1 MEHNEIIQKLRDWL
15 KANGKT
21 RQELAQ
27 LIGVSKRT
35 VDNWF
40 AGRPMNPNHE
50 FSLSLLLKPEP
61 EDKKE
66 ATVVLQFTDEQ
77 MARLKEN
84 FNSMEELELAV
95 KSFILGNLYER
106 AVKMVRAHGI
116 DLPTDSDLEAADS
129 EE

>member
-1 MEHNEIIQKLRDWL
+1 METTELIQKLRDWL
-15 KANGKT
+15 KINGKT
-21 RQELAQ
+21 RQELAE

-50 FSLSLLLKPEP
+50 FSLSLLLNPEP
-61 EDKKE
+61 REKQ
-66 ATVVLQFTDEQ
+66 ATVVINFTDEQ

-84 FNSMEELELAV
+84 FSSMEELELAV

-116 DLPTDSDLEAADS
+116 DLPSESDLTAADS

>member
-1 MEHNEIIQKLRDWL
+1 METTELIQKLRDWL
-15 KANGKT
+15 KINGKT
-21 RQELAQ
+21 RQELAE

-40 AGRPMNPNHE
+40 SGRPMNPNHE
-50 FSLSLLLKPEP
+50 FSLSLLLNPEP
-61 EDKKE
+61 REKQ
-66 ATVVLQFTDEQ
+66 ATVVINFTDEQ

-84 FNSMEELELAV
+84 FSSMEELELAV

-116 DLPTDSDLEAADS
+116 DLPSGSDLTAADS

>member
-1 MEHNEIIQKLRDWL
+1 METTELIQKLRDCL
-15 KANGKT
+15 KINGKT
-21 RQELAQ
+21 RQELAE

-50 FSLSLLLKPEP
+50 FSLSLLLNPEP
-61 EDKKE
+61 REKQ
-66 ATVVLQFTDEQ
+66 ATVVINFTDEQ

-84 FNSMEELELAV
+84 FSSMEELELAV

-116 DLPTDSDLEAADS
+116 DLPSGSDLTAADS

>member
-1 MEHNEIIQKLRDWL
+1 METTELIQKLRYWL

-21 RQELAQ
+21 RQELAE

-50 FSLSLLLKPEP
+50 FSLSLLLNPEP
-61 EDKKE
+61 KE
-66 ATVVLQFTDEQ
+66 KQATVVINFTDEQ

-84 FNSMEELELAV
+84 FSSMEELELAV

-116 DLPTDSDLEAADS
+116 DLPSESDLSAADS